1 MQSDEPNVRKYVIGE
16 SWMNTGS
23 DRFLRSDA
31 ELQDGATNQIQ
42 PGGGRRT
49 LSWPKAIVFSIL
61 PILFLLLIG
70 EGGLRVY
77 SWYFRT
83 AYERY
88 NASTGRLE
96 LVPNLQVKIPG
107 GPSIRINSKGFVG
120 VEFADVK
127 PAGSYRVFT
136 LGDSCTFAGD
146 WDVSYSAFLGGM
158 LNADGQRYEVIN
170 AGIEGYNS
178 EYALGRI
185 RDDIL
190 KYDPDLVTIY
200 IGWND
205 LMKVSPSNMSSSGRV
220 TWLGAALNHSYL
232 YKGLSKVMF
241 FQIRPMLMQPGLTG
255 DESEY
260 HVFDQ
265 FVPATYEE
273 NVSAMVALLR
283 ERNVR
288 VLLLTRPTVL
298 TRNMSAEDLRA
309 QHVFFPFFPEAY
321 SVPWLLSLHDA
332 YNNSVRRLAERLQVP
347 LVDLDEIFNQRN
359 KRPLFWDTMHPSD
372 EGHQVIAEV
381 LAPRIRAL
389 TTH

>member
-1 MQSDEPNVRKYVIGE
+1 MKTVTDRLVQSGAD
-16 SWMNTGS
+16 
-23 DRFLRSDA
+23 
-31 ELQDGATNQIQ
+31 LQEKATNQAQ

-49 LSWPKAIVFSIL
+49 LSWPKVVVFSML
-61 PILFLLLIG
+61 PVLVLLLIG

-83 AYERY
+83 VYERY
-88 NASTGRLE
+88 NTATRRLE

-107 GPSIRINSKGFVG
+107 GPRIRINSKGFVG
-120 VEFADVK
+120 EEFADGK
-127 PAGSYRVFT
+127 PSGIYRVFAV
-136 LGDSCTFAGD
+136 GDSCTFAGD
-146 WDVSYSAFLGGM
+146 WDVSYSAFLGKV
-158 LNADGQRYEVIN
+158 LNAYGRRYEVIN

-205 LMKVSPSNMSSSGRV
+205 LMKVSPDNMSASGRV
-220 TWLGAALNHSYL
+220 TALGAALNHSYL
-232 YKGLSKVMF
+232 YKGLSKVIF
-241 FQIRPMLMQPGLTG
+241 HYVRPMLLQPGLDG

-260 HVFDQ
+260 HVYDD
-265 FVPATYEE
+265 FVPTTFEE
-273 NVSAMVALLR
+273 NVSAMVALLQ

-298 TRNMSAEDLRA
+298 TRDMTAEDLRS

-321 SVPWLLSLHDA
+321 SVPRLLSLHNA
-332 YNNSVRRLAERLQVP
+332 YNNSVRRLAARFNVP
-347 LVDLDEIFNQRN
+347 LVDLDDLFNRQD
-359 KRPLFWDTMHPSD
+359 KKSLFWDTMHPSAK
-372 EGHQVIAEV
+372 GHQVIADV
-381 LAPRIRAL
+381 LAPRILELIARD
-389 TTH
+389 